1 MMEEYRYVVVFSM
14 ELYLSMLL
22 CFHWNVFNIHT
33 QMLSDYTLIWFI
45 ETKSL
50 WHKNFMYGKTKT
62 INVFKKCEK
71 AFEILRSEWTCTE
84 STVWSR
90 KF

>member
-33 QMLSDYTLIWFI
+33 QMLSDYTLI
-45 ETKSL
+45 
-50 WHKNFMYGKTKT
+50 
-62 INVFKKCEK
+62 
-71 AFEILRSEWTCTE
+71 
-84 STVWSR
+84 
-90 KF
+90 